1 MINRTKGILNEGAR
15 MENASWR
22 RWFQK
27 KNNIK
32 LLPQDDLQPLDA
44 GGVGA
49 SGFKHLESPST
60 MDSTG
65 SAASPDIHGLL
76 RSAAKK
82 NPFVTPSTSAEG
94 SGGSTDDPN
103 GAQTT
108 TGDANSS
115 AAAQMWFRRFS
126 FEDPRSKRLRTC
138 LKKRTSS
145 ASSSSPKRVSFNENL
160 NKTTYVR
167 YR

>member
-94 SGGSTDDPN
+94 SGGSTDPN